1 MFLCCANI
9 PILIKTKDITIMLHF
24 ESVFNVKE
32 KSRKLY
38 IKTPSGVFSGLDIRF
53 DNELGTYIAAP
64 NQETMTVADLQAKLT
79 TLNAPKTINGECP
92 YFLLDECIGTNLS
105 TYLFTEPL
113 TEKRFGVGSEYLVIA
128 TDVDLYN
135 KVIKRRKFYTARHL
149 NTTLSHLEATIFG
162 TDDDEMRSKVDLNP
176 VFQRGHVW
184 TREQQISYIENF
196 LRAPQS
202 VNKTIYMNDLFI
214 YGSVD
219 KVTDDNNMVADK
231 IVCLDGLQ
239 RLTAALDFVHGK
251 FTIFNGVSYDDI
263 LNSPDRTRILNDC
276 VFDINYLVLSNNKEV
291 IDFYV
296 DFNAGGTPH
305 TKEEIERVKKLIA

>member
-1 MFLCCANI
+1 MFLRYVNI
-9 PILIKTKDITIMLHF
+9 LILIKTKDITIMLHF
-24 ESVFNVKE
+24 ESVFSVKE

-53 DNELGTYIAAP
+53 ANELDTYIATP

-79 TLNAPKTINGECP
+79 TLNAPKTINGERP

-105 TYLFTEPL
+105 TYLFTEL
-113 TEKRFGVGSEYLVIA
+113 LAEKRFGIAKEYLVIA
-128 TDVDLYN
+128 TDIDLYHN
-135 KVIKRRKFYTARHL
+135 VIKRRKFQTAHHL
-149 NTTLSHLEATIFG
+149 NTTLANLEATIYG
-162 TDDDEMRSKVDLNP
+162 MDDDEMRSKVDLNP

-184 TREQQISYIENF
+184 IREQQVAYIENF
-196 LRAPQS
+196 LRSPQT
-202 VNKTIYMNDLFI
+202 VNKTIYMNDLFL

-219 KVTDDNNMVADK
+219 KITDNNNMVAGK

-239 RLTAALDFVHGK
+239 RLTAALDFIHGK
-251 FTIFNGVSYDDI
+251 FTVFGGVSYDDI

-276 VFDINYLVLSNNKEV
+276 VFDINYLLLSNNKEV